1 MDCIVH
7 GFAKSQTRLR
17 DFHVHIHVSL
27 LGSNR
32 RNMRKQ
38 EGNTILRGLPDTVHS
53 PSPREMSIFTVLA
66 RGSLGREK
74 MKGDL
79 ARMTIVAERLPGGPI
94 PPTPG
99 VHAL

>member
-1 MDCIVH
+1 MNCIVH
-7 GFAKSQTRLR
+7 GFAKSQTRLS

-38 EGNTILRGLPDTVHS
+38 EGNTILRGLSDTVHS
-53 PSPREMSIFTVLA
+53 PSPGETSIFTVLA

-79 ARMTIVAERLPGGPI
+79 ARMTIVAE
-94 PPTPG
+94 
-99 VHAL
+99 